1 MSTQTTG
8 IKEDVIMVNAAP
20 KTKDGPGQE
29 ANGKAEEG
37 EENVVAGS
45 KRKSSGQGTPRK
57 KQKKN
62 SMSPKLVQPKNAL
75 MQLNELK
82 PGLKYSVESQEGPA
96 HQPSF
101 VVSVDVDGEKFTG
114 RGQSKQLAKHA
125 AAQAALKSFVQF
137 RNMPEAFWAMSRKVT
152 VSSDFTSD
160 EVEQEE
166 TSGIFSKFS
175 SGAAA
180 ITEFHRD
187 QLKRFSTDGNGEGGP
202 ASKKASRAAEEAD
215 KKNPVML
222 LNELQPGLEYTLVS
236 ENAAVPTQRFTMAV
250 TVANG
255 DVYEGCGSNKRLAKA
270 AAARAALLK
279 LYNIM
284 ANPSGV
290 VHCGETGVK
299 VGTLPQ
305 ALADRLGGSVNEALQ
320 KVMADRAESAKWK
333 VLAGIIMTKGD
344 LEEDGGEVKVV
355 TVATGTKCINGE
367 YISMNGAVLQDCH
380 AEVVSR
386 RCFKDFLY
394 SQLELWQKGKGEE
407 TVLELREGGRGFRIK
422 PGIKF
427 HLYISTSPC
436 GDGRIFSPHELL
448 ASPEPLPADRHPNRR
463 VRGLLRTKIEAGEGT
478 IPLRLG
484 PVMQTW
490 DGVLHGQQRLLTMSC
505 SDKLARWNVLGLQG
519 SLLSQFLEPVYLE
532 SVVLGSLYH
541 PGHMQRAMWGRL
553 EAQLCLDENGPF
565 QLHRPLLGA
574 ISSPESRQVNKS
586 PNFSINWTVGCEGP
600 EVVNASTGKAEDG
613 QVSRLSKRSLFAR
626 FCHLWGRLA
635 SFDTQDPAQPP
646 KLYAD
651 AKKSAGLYQEAKAR
665 VSEAFSASGLGAW
678 VSKPIEADEFELVF

>member
-1 MSTQTTG
+1 
-8 IKEDVIMVNAAP
+8 MVNVP
-20 KTKDGPGQE
+20 TKTKDGHAQE
-29 ANGKAEEG
+29 SNGKAEEG
-37 EENVVAGS
+37 DENATDSTGKAGS
-45 KRKSSGQGTPRK
+45 KRKASGQGTPRK

-62 SMSPKLVQPKNAL
+62 SALSPKMVQPKNAL

-101 VVSVDVDGEKFTG
+101 VVSVDVDGQTFTG

-152 VSSDFTSD
+152 SADFTSD

-166 TSGIFSKFS
+166 STGIFSKFS
-175 SGAAA
+175 SGATA

-187 QLKRFSTDGNGEGGP
+187 QLKRFSTDGEEESPGG
-202 ASKKASRAAEEAD
+202 ASAKKASRAAEEAD

-222 LNELQPGLEYTLVS
+222 LNELQPGLEYTLVA

-270 AAARAALLK
+270 AAARSALLK

-299 VGTLPQ
+299 VGTLAQ
-305 ALADRLGGSVNEALQ
+305 ALADRLGGQVNEALQ

-333 VLAGIIMTKGD
+333 VLAGIVMTQGD
-344 LEEDGGEVKVV
+344 LEDESGEVKVV

-394 SQLELWQKGKGEE
+394 GQLELWQKGRGQES
-407 TVLELREGGRGFRIK
+407 VLEEREDGRGFRIK

-448 ASPEPLPADRHPNRR
+448 DSSEPLPADRHPNRR

-519 SLLSQFLEPVYLE
+519 SLLSLFIEPVYLE

-553 EAQLCLDENGPF
+553 EAQLALKEDGPF

-626 FCHLWGRLA
+626 FCRLWGHISA
-635 SFDTQDPAQPP
+635 MESQDPAQPP
-646 KLYAD
+646 RLYAD
-651 AKKSAGLYQEAKAR
+651 AKKSAGLYQEAKGK
-665 VSEAFSASGLGAW
+665 VSEAFSASGLGTW

>member
-1 MSTQTTG
+1 MSTVTASS
-8 IKEDVIMVNAAP
+8 KEDVTMVQTP
-20 KTKDGPGQE
+20 EKTKDGHGQE
-29 ANGKAEEG
+29 PNGKAEEG
-37 EENVVAGS
+37 DESITTPGT
-45 KRKSSGQGTPRK
+45 KRKSGSSQGSARK

-62 SMSPKLVQPKNAL
+62 SISPKMVQPKNAL

-82 PGLKYSVESQEGPA
+82 PGLKYSVDSQEGPA

-101 VVSVDVDGEKFTG
+101 VVSVEVDGQRFTG

-137 RNMPEAFWAMSRKVT
+137 RNVPEAYWAMSRTMVQ
-152 VSSDFTSD
+152 SGDFTSD
-160 EVEQEE
+160 DVEQDDS
-166 TSGIFSKFS
+166 SGIFSGFT
-175 SGAAA
+175 AENP
-180 ITEFHRD
+180 IEEFHRD
-187 QLKRFSTDGNGEGGP
+187 QLKRFSGGKDGDAE
-202 ASKKASRAAEEAD
+202 KKASKAAEEAD

-250 TVANG
+250 TTSNG

-284 ANPSGV
+284 AHPSGALKRDEKGPV
-290 VHCGETGVK
+290 VD
-299 VGTLPQ
+299 TLPQ
-305 ALADRLGGSVNEALQ
+305 ALADRLGNTVNEALQ

-333 VLAGIIMTKGD
+333 VLAGIIMTVPSQEADK
-344 LEEDGGEVKVV
+344 EDDVKVL

-394 SQLELWQKGKGEE
+394 GQLELWKNGKEDE
-407 TVLELREGGRGFRIK
+407 SILEQRPDKKGFRVK
-422 PGIKF
+422 PDIKF

-436 GDGRIFSPHELL
+436 GDGRIFSPHELMADS
-448 ASPEPLPADRHPNRR
+448 ASLNADKHPNRR

-484 PVMQTW
+484 PVLQTW

-519 SLLSQFLEPVYLE
+519 SLLSLFIEPVYLE

-541 PGHMQRAMWGRL
+541 PWHMQRAMWGRL
-553 EAQLCLDENGPF
+553 EGSLHLDAESPF
-565 QLHRPLLGA
+565 QLHRPRLGA

-586 PNFSINWTVGCEGP
+586 PNFSINWTAGCEGP
-600 EVVNASTGKAEDG
+600 EVVNASTGKTEEG
-613 QVSRLSKRSLFAR
+613 QVSRLSKRTLFDR
-626 FCHLWGRLA
+626 FCHLWGQVP
-635 SFDTQDPAQPP
+635 SIEHQDPSQKPR
-646 KLYAD
+646 LYAE
-651 AKKSAGLYQEAKAR
+651 AKKSAGLYQEAKTR
-665 VSEAFSASGLGAW
+665 VTEAFSAAGLGTW
-678 VSKPIEADEFELVF
+678 VSKPIEADEFELDF

>member
-1 MSTQTTG
+1 MVQT
-8 IKEDVIMVNAAP
+8 P
-20 KTKDGPGQE
+20 QKTKDGHGQE
-29 ANGKAEEG
+29 ANGKAEDTD
-37 EENVVAGS
+37 ENAATTPGA
-45 KRKSSGQGTPRK
+45 KRKSTGSSQGSARK

-62 SMSPKLVQPKNAL
+62 SVSPKMVQPKNAL

-101 VVSVDVDGEKFTG
+101 VVSVDVDGQRFTG

-137 RNMPEAFWAMSRKVT
+137 RNVPEAFWAMSRTIVR
-152 VSSDFTSD
+152 SGDFTSD
-160 EVEQEE
+160 EVEPDEGV
-166 TSGIFSKFS
+166 GIFSGFS
-175 SGAAA
+175 SDGNA
-180 ITEFHRD
+180 IEEFHRD
-187 QLKRFSTDGNGEGGP
+187 QLKRFSGGKD
-202 ASKKASRAAEEAD
+202 ADAEKKATKAAEEAD

-250 TVANG
+250 TTSNG

-290 VHCGETGVK
+290 VQCGETGAK

-305 ALADRLGGSVNEALQ
+305 ALADRLGGTVNETLQ

-333 VLAGIIMTKGD
+333 VLAGIIMTVPATEKD
-344 LEEDGGEVKVV
+344 QEDEVKVL

-394 SQLELWQKGKGEE
+394 GQLELWAKGQGEQSI
-407 TVLELREGGRGFRIK
+407 LEQRPDKRGFRVK
-422 PGIKF
+422 PDIKF

-448 ASPEPLPADRHPNRR
+448 GTSEPLPADRHPNRR

-478 IPLRLG
+478 IPLRQG

-519 SLLSQFLEPVYLE
+519 SLLSLFLEPVYLD

-553 EAQLCLDENGPF
+553 EAQLCLDPQGPF

-586 PNFSINWTVGCEGP
+586 PNFSINWTAGCESP
-600 EVVNASTGKAEDG
+600 EVVNASTGKTEEG

-626 FCHLWGRLA
+626 FCHLWGQVPARVE
-635 SFDTQDPAQPP
+635 QDPAQPP
-646 KLYAD
+646 RLYAE
-651 AKKSAGLYQEAKAR
+651 AKKSAGLYQDAKAR